1 MTIPQSL
8 LAFALAAGLLTITPG
23 VDTAM
28 VLRTAA
34 TGGTKRAIFAAIGV
48 GFGLLAWGAAASL
61 GLGAL
66 LAASALAFTALKIAG
81 AAYLLWLG
89 VKLIRN
95 PRAKLEQTPTPD
107 QNLTPAEALRRGFL
121 SNILN
126 PKIGMFYVTFLPQFI
141 PEGANTAAYA
151 FMLTCVQ
158 VGLDVLWFTA
168 IIAAAAPLARRL
180 KQPKIVRALDRL
192 TGGVLISFGLK
203 LALSAR

>member
-28 VLRTAA
+28 VLRIAA

-95 PRAKLEQTPTPD
+95 PRAKLAQAPAPD
-107 QNLTPAEALRRGFL
+107 KNLTPAEALRRGFL

-141 PEGANTAAYA
+141 PEGANAGAYA

-192 TGGVLISFGLK
+192 TGGVFIGFGVK
-203 LALSAR
+203 LALSAK